1 MDIKLTPYLS
11 KMPLD
16 GEMINKI
23 KLLTIRNWIYSDFF
37 NINKIIAIWI
47 CISPHN
53 GIMIPYHTFL
63 LQQRDLMINQSASYG
78 EQADLNLLTTLLE
91 LFLHLTFAPFP

>member
-37 NINKIIAIWI
+37 NIHKKTCCNVCYERTI
-47 CISPHN
+47 
-53 GIMIPYHTFL
+53 
-63 LQQRDLMINQSASYG
+63 Q
-78 EQADLNLLTTLLE
+78 QADY
-91 LFLHLTFAPFP
+91 AI